1 MAMAYGYNDAGHLHP
16 VTDIDLNGTNRSFSY
31 DLNGSMTTG
40 YDLTDPTAV
49 VSRGITY
56 TTDNLPDSVT
66 RGTVSTNFTY
76 DGPGRR
82 AKKTAGSN
90 TTVYV
95 NDLYEIINAAATKY
109 IFAGNLRI
117 AKIAGSDIKY
127 FHKDHLGS
135 STVMTGASGLS
146 VETSEYLPYGGN
158 RDQNG
163 TSVSDY
169 KFTDQELDT
178 STGLYNYDARLYDP
192 VIGRFITPDTI
203 VPDIYDPQSLNRYSY
218 CQNNP
223 LIYTDP
229 IGHYRDFGMGNDVVG
244 GSGSSD
250 TEDAGDQDIL
260 SDDQDIE
267 MAGISMETV
276 RTISDSVDVVE
287 RNLTAKTAYDKLKSK
302 RAAIAKALEESG
314 KKQLKENLERCDEIG
329 GFYDENKRQEKFDE
343 RQKCYEDAIDKKNQW
358 NKEMVEPTLKMIP

>member
-1 MAMAYGYNDAGHLHP
+1 VNGVTYSYGYDNLHRLISETGSGNYTIPASMAMAYGYNDASHLNA
-16 VTDIDLNGTNRSFSY
+16 VTDIDLNGTNHNFSY
-31 DLNGSMTTG
+31 DLNGNMTGG
-40 YDLTDPTAV
+40 YDLTDPAAV

-56 TTDNLPDSVT
+56 TVDNLPTTVT
-66 RGTVSTNFTY
+66 RGAVATDFVY
-76 DGPGRR
+76 DGDGRR

-117 AKIAGSDIKY
+117 AKIADTDIKY

-135 STVMTGASGLS
+135 STVMTDASGDS

-192 VIGRFITPDTI
+192 VIGRFITPDTVI
-203 VPDIYDPQSLNRYSY
+203 PDIYNPQDLNRYSY
-218 CQNNP
+218 VRDNP
-223 LIYTDP
+223 LKYT
-229 IGHYRDFGMGNDVVG
+229 GHWLAGRT
-244 GSGSSD
+244 D
-250 TEDAGDQDIL
+250 TIC
-260 SDDQDIE
+260 
-267 MAGISMETV
+267 
-276 RTISDSVDVVE
+276 R
-287 RNLTAKTAYDKLKSK
+287 
-302 RAAIAKALEESG
+302 
-314 KKQLKENLERCDEIG
+314 
-329 GFYDENKRQEKFDE
+329 
-343 RQKCYEDAIDKKNQW
+343 
-358 NKEMVEPTLKMIP
+358 

>member
-1 MAMAYGYNDAGHLHP
+1 
-16 VTDIDLNGTNRSFSY
+16 
-31 DLNGSMTTG
+31 MTG
-40 YDLTDPTAV
+40 GDDLTDPAAV
-49 VSRGITY
+49 VARGISY
-56 TTDNLPDSVT
+56 TVDNMTDSVT
-66 RGTVSTNFTY
+66 RGAATTSFIY
-76 DGPGRR
+76 DDDGRR

-117 AKIAGSDIKY
+117 AKITGTDIKY

-158 RDQNG
+158 RDQSG
-163 TSVSDY
+163 TSVSEY

-192 VIGRFITPDTI
+192 VIGRFISPDSI
-203 VPDIYDPQSLNRYSY
+203 VPEPFDPQSLNRYSY
-218 CQNNP
+218 CRNNP

-229 IGHYRDFGMGNDVVG
+229 TGHYRDFGMGDDVVG
-244 GSGSSD
+244 GTSSSD

-260 SDDQDIE
+260 GDDPATEVSNPISELRDGLISC
-267 MAGISMETV
+267 AKIGIAACNGGGSVGAVGEAV
-276 RTISDSVDVVE
+276 DQVADKYSKYEEKAKKTIDEAV
-287 RNLTAKTAYDKLKSK
+287 
-302 RAAIAKALEESG
+302 
-314 KKQLKENLERCDEIG
+314 KENKQITEQLYETLKVVCKNVVDPVAQQQC
-329 GFYDENKRQEKFDE
+329 YDDARKTYDDE
-343 RQKCYEDAIDKKNQW
+343 RAVIVDYYENIEVRGFFVKRRD
-358 NKEMVEPTLKMIP
+358 